1 MEKTE
6 MRMKPGDIVRH
17 FKGNLYQILY
27 FAKDSETQRDVVV
40 YRALYGEEGVW
51 VRPMEMFFSPVDR
64 EKYPNAEQ
72 KYRFER
78 AEETADD
85 ESISLNRNL
94 ER

>member
-17 FKGNLYQILY
+17 FKGNPYQILY

-40 YRALYGEEGVW
+40 YRALYGEGGVW
-51 VRPMEMFFSPVDR
+51 VRPMEMFFSPVYR

-72 KYRFER
+72 EYRIER

-85 ESISLNRNL
+85 
-94 ER
+94 

>member
-6 MRMKPGDIVRH
+6 MRLKPGDIVRH

-40 YRALYGEEGVW
+40 YRALYGEGGVW

-72 KYRFER
+72 EYRFER

-85 ESISLNRNL
+85 
-94 ER
+94 

>member
-17 FKGNLYQILY
+17 FKGNPY
-27 FAKDSETQRDVVV
+27 QRDVVV
-40 YRALYGEEGVW
+40 YRALYGEGGVW

-72 KYRFER
+72 EYRFER

-85 ESISLNRNL
+85 
-94 ER
+94 